1 MILGIGLLQWENYSE
16 ALVVAHFLS
25 QKEYYPSSSV
35 VSFLSLNGVVV
46 KIIDWNK
53 GSWLGRLEL
62 KFILLVKVLYLE
74 TTCIFAQVD
83 SSVIL
88 SVVMGFVFLIQDGCV
103 QNMFQTIWTDALVV
117 INHIKNQTSLKNWKI
132 ADTS

>member
-53 GSWLGRLEL
+53 GSWLGRSEL

>member
-103 QNMFQTIWTDALVV
+103 QNMFQTIWTDVLVV